1 MNYYEKMG
9 YLHRPPISII
19 KEPKLYM
26 HHNNIHIK
34 SHWIDAE
41 RAQTDIFK

>member
-1 MNYYEKMG
+1 
-9 YLHRPPISII
+9 
-19 KEPKLYM
+19 M

-41 RAQTDIFK
+41 RAQTDIFEPLHRLLLRQADLLSVDRYNHQ